1 MPYSLDKAV
10 RDDSVTITLFPQE
23 KARAL
28 ILALRIGRMSGRVE
42 ETGPTLFD
50 ADRNYHMNAALA
62 QPSSDASRK
71 RAHSNSP

>member
-42 ETGPTLFD
+42 ETRPYTFRCRQELS
-50 ADRNYHMNAALA
+50 YEC
-62 QPSSDASRK
+62 SSRTAEF
-71 RAHSNSP
+71 